1 MLPIAATVASMALLA
16 VFAAR
21 HFPSARAAALALALF
36 ATMPVV
42 WIAAAG
48 GAPQIV
54 LVPLVLVP
62 LISVDRFHRAGGW
75 QWLALAGGAL
85 ALMPYAHLAGV
96 VMAPVYLALCA
107 LILLSRADR
116 IGSIAA
122 LIAGFAIVVLP
133 WLVGVLRDP
142 QLLTAPIMDYGL
154 YDAERFNFAQGI
166 KEMASWTGLTVR
178 SEMYWESFN
187 PARLFFGSGT
197 LGQSLIASKVFLLP
211 LALPLALGFVEY
223 VLRPRDAIDRLVL
236 GAFVVSPAAAALIA
250 QPLAPRLILMAA
262 PAAIIAARGCYPVLA
277 GLARLRRRPLPR

>member
-1 MLPIAATVASMALLA
+1 MLSIAATVASMALLA

-21 HFPSARAAALALALF
+21 HFASARAAALALALF

-42 WIAAAG
+42 WLAAAG
-48 GAPQIV
+48 GAPAI
-54 LVPLVLVP
+54 
-62 LISVDRFHRAGGW
+62 
-75 QWLALAGGAL
+75 

-96 VMAPVYLALCA
+96 VMAPVYLGLCA

-122 LIAGFAIVVLP
+122 LIAGFAVVVLP

-154 YDAERFNFAQGI
+154 YDAARFNFAQGL

-187 PARLFFGSGT
+187 PARLFFGGGT
-197 LGQSLIASKVFLLP
+197 PGHSLVASKVFLLP

-236 GAFVVSPAAAALIA
+236 GAFVAAPAAAALIA
-250 QPLAPRLILMAA
+250 QPLAPRLILLAA

-277 GLARLRRRPLPR
+277 GLTRLRRRLLPR